1 MKTRLPIVVLSV
13 PKLPSATVSA
23 LVLAFILCLGVV
35 TISTAQTINWQKA
48 LGGSKN
54 DSVTAILATAD
65 GGYVVAGSTTSNDGE
80 ISDYRGGAHDA
91 WIVKLNSAG
100 TIIWKKTIGGM
111 GDDQASALTASP
123 DGGYVVT
130 GLTTSRD
137 GDMSGF
143 NPFIPI
149 YIWVFKINSA
159 GEIVW
164 KQYRDEAR
172 GLYATSVTTAS
183 DGGYLVAG
191 HTFNRGLK
199 PGGAHL
205 FAVIK
210 FSGVG
215 DFMWDH
221 YFGGIDGSDE
231 LYAVTATSDG
241 GCVVAG
247 RTSSYQLSWSYGTGY
262 PSQPISVGTDHNK
275 NNTGH
280 HYDNT
285 NDVFVGK
292 LNREGTIG
300 WYKFFG
306 GSGHDIANAVKE
318 TADGGF
324 LVGGYTE
331 SNDGDVSGNHG
342 GGDAWLLKLTSTG
355 SLTWQKTIGGS
366 GKDNM
371 YAPTTMPDGAYMLA
385 GTTTSNDGDV
395 SGNHGGSD
403 AWLVKLN
410 SAGDII
416 SQKTYGGTG
425 FDAALAITATVD
437 GSYVLAGSTTSND
450 GDVTGNHG
458 DQDAWVVKLGSDS
471 PPQKDALT
479 FLSPTY
485 QCETGWLVLNT
496 TGGDGAPIDYKVPGL
511 RDWGSS
517 PEFFVPTYQR
527 SGMVFTLYARQS
539 GKEYTTQYTNSCAT
553 QLTLIPPTYQ
563 CESGRLVLNI
573 TGGNGTSIEYKV
585 PGLRD
590 WGLSPEFFV
599 PTYQRN
605 GMVFTIYARQSGQE
619 YTAQYTSAC
628 ANQLTLIPPTY
639 QCETGKLVLNS
650 TGGDGSAIEY
660 KAPGLRDWGL
670 SPEFFVPT
678 YQRNG
683 MVFTLYARQSGKEY
697 TTQYTSACAS
707 QLTLIP
713 PTYQCETGKL
723 VLGSTGGDGSA
734 IEYKVPG
741 LRDWGL
747 SAEFFVP
754 TYQRNGMVFTLYA
767 RQRGQEY
774 TTQYTTTCNLVS
786 ARLASSLEVG
796 TGLQVK
802 LLGNPVNQEVVA
814 EVTGVQGQALQV
826 KLTDIRGRVV
836 GQQQIEQAQVAERLV
851 LSLPIEDS
859 SLLLL
864 EVATSTERKT
874 LRVLSK

>member
-100 TIIWKKTIGGM
+100 TIVWKKTIGGT
-111 GDDQASALTASP
+111 GDDQASGITAGP
-123 DGGYVVT
+123 DGSYVVT
-130 GLTTSRD
+130 GVTTSRD

-149 YIWVFKINSA
+149 YLWVFKFTSA

-164 KQYRDEAR
+164 KQYKDEAR
-172 GLYATSVTTAS
+172 GLYATSIITAS

-191 HTFNRGLK
+191 YNFNRGLK
-199 PGGAHL
+199 PGGRL
-205 FAVIK
+205 FSVIK
-210 FSGVG
+210 LSDSGSII
-215 DFMWDH
+215 WTH
-221 YFGGIDGSDE
+221 YFGGSFGDDLLSAI
-231 LYAVTATSDG
+231 TASPDG
-241 GCVVAG
+241 GCVVVG
-247 RTSSYQLSWSYGTGY
+247 KSSSYEIRGAIFATE
-262 PSQPISVGTDHNK
+262 TDHIK
-275 NNTGH
+275 NHNQYTT
-280 HYDNT
+280 YD
-285 NDVFVGK
+285 VWVSK
-292 LNREGTIG
+292 LNSDGMLT

-306 GSGHDIANAVKE
+306 GIGLDYANGVKA
-318 TADGGF
+318 TPDGGY
-324 LVGGYTE
+324 VVVGYTE
-331 SNDGDVSGNHG
+331 SADGPYGDVRGVYHGN
-342 GGDAWLLKLTSTG
+342 GDAWILKLSSTG
-355 SLTWQKTIGGS
+355 DLLWQKTLGGS
-366 GKDNM
+366 GTDNA
-371 YAPTTMPDGAYMLA
+371 YAITPTADGAYLVA
-385 GTTTSNDGDV
+385 GTTSSNDGDV

-403 AWLVKLN
+403 AWLIKLN
-410 SAGDII
+410 SVGDII

-425 FDAALAITATVD
+425 FDAALVITATVD

-479 FLSPTY
+479 FLLPTY

-496 TGGDGAPIDYKVPGL
+496 TGGNGAPIDYKVPGL

-747 SAEFFVP
+747 SSEFFVP